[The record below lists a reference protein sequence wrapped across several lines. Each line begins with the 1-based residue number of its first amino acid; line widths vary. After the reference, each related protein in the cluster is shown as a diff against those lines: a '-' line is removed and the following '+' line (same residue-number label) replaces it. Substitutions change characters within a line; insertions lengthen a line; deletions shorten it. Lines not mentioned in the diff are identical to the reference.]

1 MNSNFLNDNIR
12 NISNVSSGFSQYSDL
27 INEGR
32 DYTILENARKLD
44 ESEYTINQQLG
55 FISLNQSLNNDEILG
70 IAYQYTYQGEVFQV
84 GEFSSDPTDS
94 SSSTFFNKFELK
106 DKESTCD

>member
-1 MNSNFLNDNIR
+1 M
-12 NISNVSSGFSQYSDL
+12 
-27 INEGR
+27 
-32 DYTILENARKLD
+32 D

-94 SSSTFFNKFELK
+94 SSSTSNSALILK
-106 DKESTCD
+106 MLKK

>member
-1 MNSNFLNDNIR
+1 M
-12 NISNVSSGFSQYSDL
+12 
-27 INEGR
+27 
-32 DYTILENARKLD
+32 RKID

-55 FISLNQSLNNDEILG
+55 FISLNQSLINEILG

-94 SSSTFFNKFELK
+94 SSSTSNSALILK
-106 DKESTCD
+106 MLKSNLNDVTQPVFKLMMKNIYDLGSSSKY